1 MIEGTDRNIMKEIKA
16 IIQPAMLSRV
26 IEALKEMADLPGV
39 TVSEVK
45 GFGKSR
51 AADATEKIV
60 EDTIEYSKKVK
71 LEIVVP
77 DSRVEDVVR
86 AICSNASTGHAG
98 DGKIFITTVDDV
110 VKIRTGQRG
119 EEAI

>member
-1 MIEGTDRNIMKEIKA
+1 MKEIKA

-26 IEALKEMADLPGV
+26 IEALKAMPDLPGV

-51 AADATEKIV
+51 AADATEKIE
-60 EDTIEYSKKVK
+60 EDEIEYSKKVK
-71 LEIVVP
+71 IEIVIP
-77 DSRVEDVVR
+77 ENRAEDVVH
-86 AICSNASTGHAG
+86 AISVNAHTGHAG
-98 DGKIFITTVDDV
+98 DGKIFITTVNDV

-119 EEAI
+119 HEAI

>member
-1 MIEGTDRNIMKEIKA
+1 MINNNDGTTMKEIKA

-26 IEALKEMADLPGV
+26 IEALKAIADLPGV

-51 AADATEKIV
+51 AADARQKVV
-60 EDTIEYSKKVK
+60 EDDIEYSKKVK

-77 DSRVEDVVR
+77 ESRVEDVVQ
-86 AICSNASTGHAG
+86 AICFNAGTGHAG
-98 DGKIFITTVDDV
+98 DGKIFVVTVDDV
-110 VKIRTGQRG
+110 IKIRTGQRG
-119 EEAI
+119 EKAI

>member
-1 MIEGTDRNIMKEIKA
+1 MKEIKA
-16 IIQPAMLSRV
+16 IVQPAMVSRV
-26 IEALKEMADLPGV
+26 IASLKALPGLPGV

-51 AADATEKIV
+51 AADATEKVV
-60 EDTIEYSKKVK
+60 EDEIEYSKKVK

-77 DSRVEDVVR
+77 ENRVEEVLA
-86 AICSNASTGHAG
+86 AICANAHTGQPG
-98 DGKIFITTVDDV
+98 DGKIFVLSVDEV

-119 EEAI
+119 EQAI

>member
-1 MIEGTDRNIMKEIKA
+1 MIKNNDRTIMKEIKA

-26 IEALKEMADLPGV
+26 IEALKAMADLPGV

-51 AADATEKIV
+51 TADATEKVV
-60 EDTIEYSKKVK
+60 EDAVEYSTKVK

-77 DSRVEDVVR
+77 ENRVEDVLATIR
-86 AICSNASTGHAG
+86 ANAHTGHPG
-98 DGKIFITTVDDV
+98 DGKIFVTTVDDV

-119 EEAI
+119 EQAI